1 MSFSQG
7 TNAHYESSKAHLPID
22 EVCPQVVLV
31 ILVFLDTGSPHLF
44 PGVKLDLTIY
54 ATMRRFGRVK
64 VYREFSD

>member
-1 MSFSQG
+1 MSSSQG

-31 ILVFLDTGSPHLF
+31 FLDTGLPHLF